1 MIYLLWG
8 IIFILTVVIAI
19 LLVKIASIHRA
30 AEEIRSEF
38 GARLSEDTNVG
49 IDITFCDA
57 GMRRLASDID
67 KQLKLLRKANI
78 RYAKGDRELKETI
91 ANLSH
96 DLRTPLTA
104 VSGYLDLLEREDTSD
119 SVKRY
124 LQIIG
129 DRICVLK
136 QLTEELFRYSMAVSS
151 DRYESRESVSLNEAV
166 EESVASF
173 HAVLKEKG
181 ITPEILITETRIDRR
196 LNKMALARVL
206 ANIISNALKY
216 SDGDLKILLSENG
229 TITFTNHA
237 KMLDEVTVGRLF
249 DRFYTVENGQSGTG
263 LGLSI
268 AKALTERMGGSITAS
283 KKKDVFAVKIQ
294 FP

>member
-8 IIFILTVVIAI
+8 LIFILTVVIAI

-49 IDITFCDA
+49 IDIISCDA

-129 DRICVLK
+129 DRICALK

-229 TITFTNHA
+229 KITFTNHA

-283 KKKDVFAVKIQ
+283 KKKDVFAVEIQ